1 LFDVKGGIIMVPYI
15 IAGIILLYAA
25 FVVYK
30 KIKDFKAGKTCGCGC
45 ASCPSKGKCG
55 EFK

>member
-1 LFDVKGGIIMVPYI
+1 MVPYI